1 MKKNN
6 RSFFLMLLF
15 IFFSCKK
22 EVIKKDTNSRQKSSI
37 KYAEGF
43 DIIEENGVKK
53 LIIKAAYQ
61 NSKEVFEYSII
72 QRRKNT
78 IANKNNKTIEVPVKH
93 FVTTSTTHIP
103 MIELLD
109 EENAII
115 GFPNA
120 TYISS
125 EKTRALIDKGNIVE
139 IGKES
144 SLNTEILLHLQPEL
158 VVGYSVAS
166 ADKSLSTLKKA
177 GIKVI
182 YNGDWLEETPLG
194 RAEWIKFF
202 GVLFDKEQQADSI
215 FNLIETNYLEAKKIA
230 LKATKKPTI
239 LSGAIMSKDIWNL
252 PAGNSFVATFLK
264 DANVDYLWEK
274 TEGKGSLSLSFES
287 VFDKA
292 QNADFWIAPGYFS
305 TQKQLVNNNSLYAKF
320 NAFKNDKIYT
330 PTTKKGITGGVIYYE
345 LAPTRPDFVLK
356 DIIKITNPDLLPK
369 YKLTFFEKMN

>member
-6 RSFFLMLLF
+6 ISFFLMLLF

-22 EVIKKDTNSRQKSSI
+22 EVIKKDTNSKQKSSI

>member
-6 RSFFLMLLF
+6 ISFFLMLLF

-356 DIIKITNPDLLPK
+356 DIIKITNPDLLPN